1 MQQSYFRD
9 YYESLNLRYTE
20 QTKDEDKKPLNFH
33 SAVWFNFG
41 SGEKVVI
48 SKVVEC
54 THLNEVWVRHTYN
67 VSEEPQCV
75 SYSKKRGMKG
85 MSIPRCLYQQYPLP
99 IKKAKAD
106 DVQTLAVKYLPAQ
119 HQQFYANIPSTR
131 AGDDSDEDG

>member
-20 QTKDEDKKPLNFH
+20 RTKDEDKKPLNFH

-41 SGEKVVI
+41 SG
-48 SKVVEC
+48 

-75 SYSKKRGMKG
+75 SYSKKG
-85 MSIPRCLYQQYPLP
+85 
-99 IKKAKAD
+99 
-106 DVQTLAVKYLPAQ
+106 
-119 HQQFYANIPSTR
+119 
-131 AGDDSDEDG
+131 E